1 MIEAF
6 YIENRKKLVNFIKG
20 YAGDYEVAE
29 DVVQEVFLRL
39 LMLEA
44 EGRTHFAQEG
54 KVNFFFVYRA
64 CVNLCIKLS
73 TAKQKFQKIS
83 FGDIT
88 ELDEWLQAS
97 DEQYPYE
104 QDARYEELLQTLN
117 DEVEALRWY
126 DREVL
131 KLSLEHS
138 VSSLARGTNISR
150 DSLRNT
156 LKIAKD
162 ELRERT
168 EDTYQAW
175 KEAEGLG

>member
-1 MIEAF
+1 VIASF
-6 YIENRKKLVNFIKG
+6 YIENRYKLANFIKG
-20 YAGDYEVAE
+20 YAGDFELAE

-39 LMLEA
+39 LLLEA
-44 EGRTHFAQEG
+44 EGKTHFAQEG

-73 TAKQKFQKIS
+73 TAKKKFQKIS

-88 ELDEWLQAS
+88 ELDEWLQAT

-104 QDARYEELLQTLN
+104 LDARYEELLTTLN
-117 DEVEALRWY
+117 DQVETLRWY
-126 DREVL
+126 DKEVL

-138 VSSLARGTNISR
+138 VSSLARGTTISR

-162 ELRERT
+162 EIKQRT
-168 EDTYQAW
+168 EPSYKAW